1 MIRKLSAIRIHSRIW
16 RTNGRRTGHWSS
28 RPGILSPCWP
38 SIYLWCA
45 TRPNGQPGEIES
57 KHLHSHFK
65 PPLAT
70 RNLRY
75 KPLQL
80 RVPLFCHS
88 LAMIF
93 LNAYICLEFLTA
105 SLSLGYNFACQ
116 QMSHDP
122 HEIRIAAAFW
132 WFYISKILEFADTA
146 FFILRHKWNQLS
158 FLHVYH
164 HSTMFLF
171 CWIYVKWLPTGSI
184 FFPSMINSFVH
195 VIMYSYYALSVL
207 GPRVQKFLWWK
218 RYLTGLQLVQFTII
232 LFWTLQLVYRGCEY
246 GKWLAPIGAAYM
258 VPFLFMFGRFYAQKY
273 NVSAVIK
280 KAK

>member
-1 MIRKLSAIRIHSRIW
+1 MTSSVGNDTKTERYSYPFADLADE
-16 RTNGRRTGHWSS
+16 RTQNW
-28 RPGILSPCWP
+28 PLVKSPWNIIALLA
-38 SIYLWCA
+38 IYLLMVRYAPKWTA
-45 TRPNGQPGEIES
+45 
-57 KHLHSHFK
+57 
-65 PPLAT
+65 
-70 RNLRY
+70 RY

>member
-1 MIRKLSAIRIHSRIW
+1 MTTSVGNDTKTKSYSYPFADLADE
-16 RTNGRRTGHWSS
+16 RTQNW
-28 RPGILSPCWP
+28 PLVKSPWNIIALLA
-38 SIYLWCA
+38 IYL
-45 TRPNGQPGEIES
+45 
-57 KHLHSHFK
+57 LMV
-65 PPLAT
+65 
-70 RNLRY
+70 RY
-75 KPLQL
+75 APKWTARFKPLQL

-88 LAMIF
+88 LSMIF
-93 LNAYICLEFLTA
+93 LNGYICLEFLTA

-116 QMSHDP
+116 QCRMSHDP
-122 HEIRIAAAFW
+122 HEIRIAAALW

-207 GPRVQKFLWWK
+207 GPRFQKFLWWK

-232 LFWTLQLVYRGCEY
+232 LFWASQLVFRGCEY
-246 GKWLAPIGAAYM
+246 GKWLTPIGAAYM

-273 NVSAVIK
+273 NVSVIK